1 MSSGVVLLEPEAS
14 PVTVRPGAM
23 LRSPAR
29 VAALLVFLLLFLLLV
44 AVLAFPGLFA
54 THAPEATDVAASLRG
69 PSSRHWLGTDQL
81 GRDVY
86 SRLVYGTRLSMLI
99 AVGATAIGV
108 GGGALLG
115 LLSACGGRR
124 VDFALMRLVEV
135 LLGFPEL
142 LLALLVVAL
151 LGGGSVNVAVAIG
164 IAGVPSYARLVRGQA
179 RLILRSEY
187 LEAARVL
194 GVRPWRSTL
203 RHVLPNVGGPLVVL
217 ASIGLG
223 SAIIS
228 GSGLSVLGLGPV
240 PPAADWGSMV
250 ADGKDFLQTA
260 WWISIAPGVAISLT
274 VVCTTLVGRSLQA
287 KAVR

>member
-1 MSSGVVLLEPEAS
+1 MSTATALLD
-14 PVTVRPGAM
+14 RPAAAAARRGAL

-29 VAALLVFLLLFLLLV
+29 LAPPVLLAAVALVLVFPEV
-44 AVLAFPGLFA
+44 FA
-54 THAPEATDVAASLRG
+54 THAPEATDVAAALRPPG
-69 PSSRHWLGTDQL
+69 AEHWLGTDQL
-81 GRDVY
+81 GRDVW
-86 SRLVYGTRLSMLI
+86 SRLVHGTRLSLLI
-99 AVGATAIGV
+99 AVGATLIGV

-115 LLSACGGRR
+115 LVAGCGGRH
-124 VDFALMRLVEV
+124 VDFALMRVVDV

-151 LGGGSVNVAVAIG
+151 LGGGTVNVAIAIG
-164 IAGVPSYARLVRGQA
+164 IAGVPNYARLVRGQA
-179 RLILRSEY
+179 RLVLRSEY
-187 LEAARVL
+187 VEAARVL
-194 GVRPWRSTL
+194 GVPAWRSVL

-240 PPAADWGSMV
+240 PPEADWGSMV

-260 WWISIAPGVAISLT
+260 WWISIAPGLAVSAV
-274 VVCTTLVGRSLQA
+274 VVCTTLIGRSLQLR
-287 KAVR
+287 AVR

>member
-1 MSSGVVLLEPEAS
+1 MSTVTALLD
-14 PVTVRPGAM
+14 RPAAATRRGTL

-29 VAALLVFLLLFLLLV
+29 LAPLVLLAAVALVLVF
-44 AVLAFPGLFA
+44 PGVFA
-54 THAPEATDVAASLRG
+54 THAPEATDVAAALRPPG
-69 PSSRHWLGTDQL
+69 AGHWLGTDQL
-81 GRDVY
+81 GRDVW
-86 SRLVYGTRLSMLI
+86 SRLVHGTRLSLLI
-99 AVGATAIGV
+99 AVGATLIGV

-115 LLSACGGRR
+115 LVAGCGGRH
-124 VDFALMRLVEV
+124 VDFALMRVVDV

-151 LGGGSVNVAVAIG
+151 LGGGTVNVAIAIG
-164 IAGVPSYARLVRGQA
+164 IAGVPNYARLVRGQA
-179 RLILRSEY
+179 RLVLRSEY
-187 LEAARVL
+187 VEAARVL
-194 GVRPWRSTL
+194 GVPVWRSVL

-240 PPAADWGSMV
+240 PPEADWGSMV

-260 WWISIAPGVAISLT
+260 WWISIAPGLAVSVV
-274 VVCTTLVGRSLQA
+274 VVCTTLIGRSMQLR
-287 KAVR
+287 AVR

>member
-1 MSSGVVLLEPEAS
+1 MSSAVTVLAETEAAVLTTGRVRPRSPLLAAAATLFVLL
-14 PVTVRPGAM
+14 
-23 LRSPAR
+23 
-29 VAALLVFLLLFLLLV
+29 AL
-44 AVLAFPGLFA
+44 VLAFPGLFTA
-54 THAPEATDVAASLRG
+54 HSPEATDVAAALRPPDG
-69 PSSRHWLGTDQL
+69 RHWLGTDQL

-86 SRLVYGTRLSMLI
+86 ARLVYGTRLSVLI
-99 AVGATAIGV
+99 AVGATLIGV

-124 VDFALMRLVEV
+124 VDFALMRIVEV

-151 LGGGSVNVAVAIG
+151 LGGGTLNVAIALG

-179 RLILRSEY
+179 RLVLRSEY
-187 LEAARVL
+187 VEAARVL
-194 GVRPWRSTL
+194 GVRPWRTVL

-223 SAIIS
+223 SAIVS
-228 GSGLSVLGLGPV
+228 GAGLSVLGLGPV
-240 PPAADWGSMV
+240 PPDADWGAMV

-260 WWISIAPGVAISLT
+260 WWISVFPGLAVTVLVVA
-274 VVCTTLVGRSLQA
+274 TTLAGRRLQLR
-287 KAVR
+287 AVR

>member
-1 MSSGVVLLEPEAS
+1 MSTVTALLD
-14 PVTVRPGAM
+14 RPAAAAARRGAL

-29 VAALLVFLLLFLLLV
+29 LAPLILLAAVALVLVF
-44 AVLAFPGLFA
+44 PGVFA
-54 THAPEATDVAASLRG
+54 THAPEATDVAAALRPPG
-69 PSSRHWLGTDQL
+69 AEHWLGTDQL
-81 GRDVY
+81 GRDVW
-86 SRLVYGTRLSMLI
+86 SRLVHGTRLSLLI
-99 AVGATAIGV
+99 AVGATLIGV

-115 LLSACGGRR
+115 LIAGCGGRR
-124 VDFALMRLVEV
+124 VDFALMRVVDV

-142 LLALLVVAL
+142 LLALMVVAL
-151 LGGGSVNVAVAIG
+151 LGGGTVNVAIAIG
-164 IAGVPSYARLVRGQA
+164 IAGVPNYARLVRGQA
-179 RLILRSEY
+179 RLVLRSEY
-187 LEAARVL
+187 VEAARVL
-194 GVRPWRSTL
+194 GVPAWRSVL

-260 WWISIAPGVAISLT
+260 WWISIAPGLAVSVV
-274 VVCTTLVGRSLQA
+274 VVCTTLIGRSLQLR
-287 KAVR
+287 AVR

>member
-1 MSSGVVLLEPEAS
+1 MSTVTALLDRPAAS
-14 PVTVRPGAM
+14 AARRGGL

-29 VAALLVFLLLFLLLV
+29 LAPLVLLAAVVL
-44 AVLAFPGLFA
+44 VLAYPGLFA
-54 THAPEATDVAASLRG
+54 THAPEATDVASALRPPG
-69 PSSRHWLGTDQL
+69 AGHWLGTDQL
-81 GRDVY
+81 GRDVW
-86 SRLVYGTRLSMLI
+86 SRLVHGTRLSLLI
-99 AVGATAIGV
+99 AVGATLIGV

-115 LLSACGGRR
+115 LVAGCGGQR
-124 VDFALMRLVEV
+124 VDFALMRVVDV

-151 LGGGSVNVAVAIG
+151 LGGGTVNVAIAIG
-164 IAGVPSYARLVRGQA
+164 IAGVPNYARLVRGQA
-179 RLILRSEY
+179 RLVLRSEY
-187 LEAARVL
+187 VEAARVL
-194 GVRPWRSTL
+194 GVPAWRSVL

-240 PPAADWGSMV
+240 PPDADWGSMV

-260 WWISIAPGVAISLT
+260 WWISIAPGLAVSVV
-274 VVCTTLVGRSLQA
+274 VVCTTLIGRSLQLR
-287 KAVR
+287 AVR

>member
-1 MSSGVVLLEPEAS
+1 MSTVTALLD
-14 PVTVRPGAM
+14 RPAAAARRGTL

-29 VAALLVFLLLFLLLV
+29 LAPLVLLAAMALVLVF
-44 AVLAFPGLFA
+44 PGVFA
-54 THAPEATDVAASLRG
+54 THAPEATDVAAALRPPG
-69 PSSRHWLGTDQL
+69 AEHWLGTDQL
-81 GRDVY
+81 GRDVW
-86 SRLVYGTRLSMLI
+86 SRLVHGTRLSLLI
-99 AVGATAIGV
+99 AVGATLIGV

-115 LLSACGGRR
+115 LVAGCGGRH
-124 VDFALMRLVEV
+124 VDFALMRVVDV

-151 LGGGSVNVAVAIG
+151 LGGGTVNVAIAIG
-164 IAGVPSYARLVRGQA
+164 IAGVPNYARLVRGQA
-179 RLILRSEY
+179 RLVLRSEY
-187 LEAARVL
+187 VEAARVL
-194 GVRPWRSTL
+194 GVPVWRSVL

-240 PPAADWGSMV
+240 PPEADWGSMV

-260 WWISIAPGVAISLT
+260 WWISIAPGLAVSVV
-274 VVCTTLVGRSLQA
+274 VVCTTLIGRSMQLR
-287 KAVR
+287 AVR